1 MTVKELIASLQS
13 MPQNME
19 VYASKSDAM
28 PVRVTHVYKSSD
40 LEVVVI
46 YYEKS

>member
-1 MTVKELIASLQS
+1 MTVKELIANLQS

-28 PVRVTHVYKSSD
+28 PTRVTYVHKSSD

>member
-1 MTVKELIASLQS
+1 MTVKELIANLQS

-19 VYASKSDAM
+19 VYASKGYAM
-28 PVRVTHVYKSSD
+28 PTGIRYVYHSSD

-46 YYEKS
+46 QAEKS

>member
-1 MTVKELIASLQS
+1 MTVKELIANLQG

-46 YYEKS
+46 YYEK

>member
-1 MTVKELIASLQS
+1 MTVKELIANLQS

-28 PVRVTHVYKSSD
+28 PTSVTHVYKSSD

>member
-1 MTVKELIASLQS
+1 MTVKELIANLQS

-46 YYEKS
+46 YYEK